1 MYLLGHKGAS
11 KTRFIE
17 PREPLCEVPP
27 IDAFL
32 PPFPFLSNNQVRH
45 HLYGEVA

>member
-32 PPFPFLSNNQVRH
+32 PPFPFYLTIRC
-45 HLYGEVA
+45 GITCTGK